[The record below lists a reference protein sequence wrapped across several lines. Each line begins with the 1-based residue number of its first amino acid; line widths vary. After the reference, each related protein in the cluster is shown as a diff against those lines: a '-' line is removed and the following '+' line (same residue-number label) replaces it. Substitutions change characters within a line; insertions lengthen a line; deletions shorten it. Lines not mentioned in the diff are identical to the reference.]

1 MNSTETVR
9 CAPWTLATDPDP
21 CGTAGEYETILAI
34 EVPGPWPH
42 DVGEISELWSGFDP
56 SIRALAVLPLA
67 GEAADG
73 RVTAWRRAAGGNFVG
88 TDYTLAAGANHA
100 KEVAA
105 IAAGEPTSNVVA
117 TPAPNEIF
125 VCGHGQR
132 DRCCGNFGVRLE
144 AQLAGRHSGVRV
156 RRCSHLGGHRFAPTA
171 ITFPDARWWA
181 YLDTDLVDRIFA
193 DDIDPALL
201 ASHYRGRG
209 GLHAAAQL
217 VERQLFAELGAA
229 WKRAVITAVTT
240 VPDPDDTDVMVVDLA
255 WLSPDGISNTT
266 SARVSP
272 SRPAPQVKCGSTGP
286 VITKVVT
293 ELKVDFLR
301 TTSPGD

>member
-1 MNSTETVR
+1 MNSSETVR
-9 CAPWTLATDPDP
+9 CAPWTQATDPDP
-21 CGTAGEYETILAI
+21 CGTAGEYDTILAI
-34 EVPGPWPH
+34 DVPGPWPH

-67 GEAADG
+67 TDASYG
-73 RVTAWRRAAGGNFVG
+73 RITAWRRADGGNFVG
-88 TDYTLAAGANHA
+88 TDYTLVAGASHA
-100 KEVAA
+100 TEVAA
-105 IAAGEPTSNVVA
+105 IAADGPTSNVVA
-117 TPAPNEIF
+117 TPAPSEIF

-171 ITFPDARWWA
+171 ITFPDGRWWA
-181 YLDTDLVDRIFA
+181 YLDADLVDRIFA
-193 DDIDPALL
+193 DDIDTDLL

-209 GLHAAAQL
+209 GLSMHTQL

-229 WKRAVITAVTT
+229 WKNVAITAATT
-240 VPDPDDTDVMVVDLA
+240 VSDPDDSEVMVVGLS
-255 WLSPDGISNTT
+255 WLNPDGISNTT

-272 SRPAPQVKCGSTGP
+272 SRPAPQVKCGSAGA
-286 VITKVVT
+286 VITKVAT
-293 ELKVDFLR
+293 ELKVDWLR
-301 TTSPGD
+301 TTGLGD